1 MRSTFVGRD
10 QEFRALHDSLDDALH
25 RRPRIVLCQGEPG
38 IGKTR
43 MGEELLTL
51 AAERDVATAWG
62 IAVDGSGTP
71 PYWPWRQVL
80 RAIGNV
86 IDLPALSDRYRLKQ
100 DLSRLA
106 PDIFTGRDDV
116 SATGETSADRFR
128 RFDAVGRLLR
138 QVTLQ
143 RPFVIVLDDMHWADH
158 ASLLLLQHLGRTL
171 SNEPLLLMVSYR
183 DTEHTHAAVFAELLR
198 EPVTREVHLGG
209 LSAEGVARQLET
221 IVGSDVADDDA
232 RRIHQLTGGNPYFVQ
247 EMGRVLRDRKA
258 GLSSPAV
265 PASVLDAI
273 AGRLA
278 RLTPASVTL
287 LRAGSIIGR
296 DFSTAVVAAMLAL
309 PVPECLAP
317 LDEACAAGLVEPGDS
332 PGEHRFAHALI
343 RDAIAA
349 GLSTPERLRLHRRAA
364 DTIEERYATDL
375 SQHLFDLARHWTF
388 AAVQGDQLRA
398 SGWIERAGEEAM
410 RRLGYEEGARLFR
423 LAIDVGGGELDEICR
438 CRLLLATAR
447 ALFRSGEIAACV
459 DTCAEAATRA
469 ARIGRADLMA
479 QAALVP
485 EAVGPSA
492 TEATTRR
499 LCADALAVVD
509 PDQIAVRAR
518 LTARLAEAS
527 IYVAWWREHG
537 TEDYV
542 VAGSAS
548 AQALD
553 LAERGGDAAALDAAL
568 RARRLACS
576 GPDGIDERMGL
587 AERMLSLGRATADP
601 VTQMWSHLWSI
612 DVAFER
618 GDLTRVGRE
627 VESLSWCADQIQGP
641 IARFHL
647 LTSQA
652 VLAQARGRFADA
664 IRLVHE
670 AFAAVAWTAEH
681 SQGFFLRAGLLQLVG
696 HHIGHQAS
704 GSVQASGYGDATVFD
719 RPLPTAGVIVAVA
732 NAHLLAEVGRLDE
745 AAAVYRSLGPVAAWT
760 PSPHAILPALA
771 FGMDL
776 AMVVGSRD
784 DVELLH
790 DRLAVYRGRHVATGA
805 GQVAYEG
812 PAELCLGRA
821 ARYLN
826 RLDDAVTDLEHA
838 AATCVANGAP
848 GFQTEAEYELGAAL
862 VRRSQPGDHTRARS
876 VLTECA
882 SRARSLG
889 MKPFE
894 AKASTLLDEL
904 GDRRPSLLTPRE
916 HEIAGLVAQGLTNR
930 EIAER
935 LVLSERTAQNH
946 VQHILIK
953 LALSNRSQ
961 IAVWFTAGRNEYR
974 D

>member
-1 MRSTFVGRD
+1 MRGSYVGRD
-10 QEFRALHDSLDDALH
+10 QEFNALRDSFDDALDQ
-25 RRPRIVLCQGEPG
+25 RPRIVLCQGEPG

-51 AAERDVATAWG
+51 AAERDVASAWG

-86 IDLPALSDRYRLKQ
+86 IDLPALSDRYRLEQ

-106 PDIFTGRDDV
+106 PDIFTSRDDM
-116 SATGETSADRFR
+116 SPTGETSEDRFR
-128 RFDAVGRLLR
+128 QFDAVSRLLR

-171 SNEPLLLMVSYR
+171 SDEPLLLMVSYR
-183 DTEHTHAAVFAELLR
+183 DTEHTHAAIFAELLR

-209 LSAEGVARQLET
+209 LSAGSVARQLAS
-221 IVGSDVADDDA
+221 IVGSDVADADA
-232 RRIHQLTGGNPYFVQ
+232 RRIHQITGGNPFFVQ
-247 EMGRVLRDRKA
+247 EMGRVLGDRKA

-296 DFSTAVVAAMLAL
+296 DFSTAVVAAMLTL
-309 PVPECLAP
+309 PVLECLAP
-317 LDEACAAGLVEPGDS
+317 LDEAAAAGLVEPGAS

-349 GLSTPERLRLHRRAA
+349 GLSTPERVRLHRCAA
-364 DTIEERYATDL
+364 DAIEEFYATDL
-375 SQHLFDLARHWTF
+375 STRLFDLARHWTF
-388 AAVQGDQLRA
+388 AAVQGDRLRA

-410 RRLGYEEGARLFR
+410 RRLGYEESARLFR
-423 LAIDVGGGELDEICR
+423 LAIDVGAGELDEISR

-447 ALFRSGEIAACV
+447 ALFRSGAIATCV
-459 DTCAEAATRA
+459 NTCVEAATRA

-485 EAVGPSA
+485 EAVGPSE
-492 TEATTRR
+492 TEAMTRR

-509 PDQIAVRAR
+509 SDDIAVRAR

-527 IYVAWWREHG
+527 IYLAWSREHG

-548 AQALD
+548 AQALE
-553 LAERGGDAAALDAAL
+553 LAERSGDRTALGAAL

-587 AERMLSLGRATADP
+587 AERMLSLGRAAADP
-601 VTQMWSHLWSI
+601 VTQMWSHLWSV
-612 DVAFER
+612 DVAFEF

-627 VESLSWCADQIQGP
+627 VELLSWCAGEIQGP
-641 IARFHL
+641 IAQFHL
-647 LTSQA
+647 LTSEA
-652 VLAQARGRFADA
+652 VLAQARGRFLDA
-664 IRLVHE
+664 IRLMHE
-670 AFAAVAWTAEH
+670 AFAAVAWTGENGH
-681 SQGFFLRAGLLQLVG
+681 GFTVRAGLLQVVG
-696 HHIGHQAS
+696 HHIGHEAS
-704 GSVQASGYGDATVFD
+704 GSLEASGYGDATVFD

-732 NAHLLAEVGRLDE
+732 NAHLLVDVGRLDE
-745 AAAVYRSLGPVAAWT
+745 AAAVYRSLGPIAAWT
-760 PSPHAILPALA
+760 PSPHAILVALA
-771 FGMDL
+771 FGIDL

-784 DVELLH
+784 DVALLH
-790 DRLAVYRGRHVATGA
+790 DRLAVYRDHHLVSGA
-805 GQVAYEG
+805 GQVAYGG

-821 ARYLN
+821 ARYLS
-826 RLDDAVTDLEHA
+826 RLDDAVRDLEHA
-838 AATCVANGAP
+838 AATCVANGAV
-848 GFQTEAEYELGAAL
+848 GFQTEAEYELSATLAQ
-862 VRRSQPGDHTRARS
+862 RSQPGDHTRARS

-882 SRARSLG
+882 SQARSLG

-894 AKASTLLDEL
+894 AKAHTLLDVL
-904 GDRRPSLLTPRE
+904 GDRRPSPLTPRE
-916 HEIAGLVAQGLTNR
+916 HEVAELVGQGFTNR

-946 VQHILIK
+946 VQHILTK

-961 IAVWFTAGRNEYR
+961 IAVWFTAGR
-974 D
+974 